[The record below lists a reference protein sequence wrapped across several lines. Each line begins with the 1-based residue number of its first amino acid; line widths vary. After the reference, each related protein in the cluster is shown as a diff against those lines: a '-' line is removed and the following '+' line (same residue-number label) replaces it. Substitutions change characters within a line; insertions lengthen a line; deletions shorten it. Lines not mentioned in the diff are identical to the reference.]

1 MKRRSRAFT
10 LVELLVVIAIIGVLV
25 ALLLPAVQAAREAA
39 RRASCA
45 NNLVQI
51 SLAVHHY
58 EMAHGVYPA
67 GTINSTGPIVNAPS
81 GYHHNW
87 MVQILPYIEQ
97 QNAYNHLDKKA
108 SIYSPQNMTVAANMP
123 KWASC
128 PSVGPQGVPIP
139 CYAGCHHDKEKPIDA
154 MDNGVMF
161 LNSHVRYDDIT
172 DGSSHTILVGE
183 KLPDAWD
190 LHWLSGTRSTLRNTG
205 VPIGWLTYS
214 NGLPRPVAGQPAP
227 PAMSTLPP
235 IDAGDPEEDAPAV
248 PAQPVA
254 PSEPPQT
261 TPPSADPTAPPPET
275 PDSAAAVQEPPPPP
289 PFVSNATAV
298 LKSLP
303 GNPAFVGGFASV
315 HPNVALFAMG
325 DGSTRALTRSMTLK
339 VLQQFAHRSDG
350 KLPNSDW

>member
-1 MKRRSRAFT
+1 MKRRFTCAFT

-39 RRASCA
+39 RRASCS

-58 EMAHGVYPA
+58 EMAHGMYPS
-67 GTINSTGPIVNAPS
+67 GTINSTGPIVNTPN

-87 MVQILPYIEQ
+87 IVQILPYIEQ
-97 QNAYNHLDKKA
+97 QNAYNLLDKKA
-108 SIYSPQNMTVAANMP
+108 SIYSPQNAAVAANMP

-128 PSVGPQGVPIP
+128 PSVGSQTVPVP

-190 LHWLSGTRSTLRNTG
+190 LHWLSGTRATLRNTG
-205 VPIGWLTYS
+205 APISWLHYR
-214 NGLPRPVAGQPAP
+214 NGLPMPGGTFSTEPLAPGAVPMLDEFDPAEGLIIPSGDAAAAAPATEPAAAGEPAAAPVA
-227 PAMSTLPP
+227 
-235 IDAGDPEEDAPAV
+235 
-248 PAQPVA
+248 
-254 PSEPPQT
+254 
-261 TPPSADPTAPPPET
+261 
-275 PDSAAAVQEPPPPP
+275 
-289 PFVSNATAV
+289 
-298 LKSLP
+298 LKKIIP
-303 GNPAFVGGFASV
+303 GSPLFVGGFGSV
-315 HPNVALFAMG
+315 HPNTANFALG
-325 DGSTRALTRSMTLK
+325 DGSVRVLTKGTSGTI
-339 VLQQFAHRSDG
+339 
-350 KLPNSDW
+350 